1 MSAAVTR
8 GVVSVSVAGIWL
20 GAAGRP
26 EPATGARSEVE
37 AEAVP
42 AVLPG
47 TEPCTDAD
55 AEVDC

>member
-1 MSAAVTR
+1 MSEQSAFSLYNKTTK
-8 GVVSVSVAGIWL
+8 S
-20 GAAGRP
+20 
-26 EPATGARSEVE
+26 RSEVE

-47 TEPCTDAD
+47 TEPCTGAD